1 MSETGLFELNAVAAI
16 SAHRSFRAAATE
28 LGISPSALSHAIAG
42 LEKRLGVRLI
52 NRTTRSVSLSQ
63 AGERFLARVS
73 PALRE
78 IAGAME
84 DVNAFRDTPT
94 GTLRINFKERA
105 GHLIL
110 RPVVAKYLRLYPDMQ
125 VELTV
130 EGRPIDIVAE
140 GFDAGIRLAESVPQ
154 DMVAVPCGPDSRFIV
169 VGAPSYF
176 ERKSVPRS
184 PADLLAHEC
193 IRRRMPGGKLYRWE
207 FEKRGE
213 EMALDVP
220 GRLTLDNDGLMIEAA
235 LEGLGLAFVSD
246 WWVTDHLGDGSLQA
260 VLEDWTPPF
269 PGLCLYYPRHRHM
282 TAGLRAFVDLIRQEK
297 KSVVGMKTGVQSGA
311 RPAHAGAASARPAH
325 ATIGGSRAKTTKQ
338 RAAPAP
344 TGR

>member
-1 MSETGLFELNAVAAI
+1 MLHTGLFELNAVAAI

-52 NRTTRSVSLSQ
+52 NRTTRSVSLSE

-84 DVNAFRDTPT
+84 DVNEFRDTPT
-94 GTLRINFKERA
+94 GTLRINLKERA
-105 GHLIL
+105 AHQIL
-110 RPVVAKYLRLYPDMQ
+110 RPVVAKFLRLYPDMN
-125 VELTV
+125 VELTL
-130 EGRPIDIVAE
+130 EGRTIDIVAE
-140 GFDAGIRLAESVPQ
+140 GFDAGIRLAEAVPQ
-154 DMVAVPCGPDSRFIV
+154 DMVSVPCGPASRFIV
-169 VGAPSYF
+169 VGAPDYF
-176 ERKSVPRS
+176 AHVSLPKSPS
-184 PADLLAHEC
+184 DLLKHEC
-193 IRRRMPGGKLYRWE
+193 IRRRMPGGTLYRWE

-220 GRLTLDNDGLMIEAA
+220 GRLTLDNDSLMVEAA

-246 WWVTDHLGDGSLQA
+246 FWVAKHLADGTLRA

-269 PGLCLYYPRHRHM
+269 PGLRLYYPGHRHM
-282 TAGLRAFVDLIRQEK
+282 AAGLRAFVDMLREESK
-297 KSVVGMKTGVQSGA
+297 LAGKAA
-311 RPAHAGAASARPAH
+311 RGAAHDLRK
-325 ATIGGSRAKTTKQ
+325 R
-338 RAAPAP
+338 
-344 TGR
+344 

>member
-1 MSETGLFELNAVAAI
+1 MLETGLFELNAVAAI

-246 WWVTDHLGDGSLQA
+246 WWVADYLGDGSLQA

-297 KSVVGMKTGVQSGA
+297 KSAVGMKTGVRSGA
-311 RPAHAGAASARPAH
+311 RPVHA
-325 ATIGGSRAKTTKQ
+325 TKQ
-338 RAAPAP
+338 RAAPAA

>member
-1 MSETGLFELNAVAAI
+1 MLETGLFELNAVAAI
-16 SAHRSFRAAATE
+16 SVHRSFRAAATE

-52 NRTTRSVSLSQ
+52 NRTTRSVALSQ

-84 DVNAFRDTPT
+84 EVNAFRETPT
-94 GTLRINFKERA
+94 GTLRINTKERA
-105 GHLIL
+105 AHQIL
-110 RPVVAKYLRLYPDMQ
+110 RPVVAKYLRRYPDMQ
-125 VELTV
+125 VELTM

-169 VGAPSYF
+169 VGAPAYF
-176 ERKSVPRS
+176 VRTSVPRS
-184 PADLLAHEC
+184 PADLLGHEC

-220 GRLTLDNDGLMIEAA
+220 GRLTLDNDSLMVEAA
-235 LEGLGLAFVSD
+235 VEGLGLAFVSD
-246 WWVTDHLGDGSLQA
+246 WWVTDHLAAGNLQA

-269 PGLCLYYPRHRHM
+269 PGLRLYYPGHRHLP
-282 TAGLRAFVDLIRQEK
+282 AGLRAFVDLIREERK
-297 KSVVGMKTGVQSGA
+297 AVAMVKVDAPSGVKTA
-311 RPAHAGAASARPAH
+311 
-325 ATIGGSRAKTTKQ
+325 RAKRPRYVKTKT
-338 RAAPAP
+338 RSAV
-344 TGR
+344 

>member
-1 MSETGLFELNAVAAI
+1 MHETGLFELNAVAAI

-110 RPVVAKYLRLYPDMQ
+110 RPVVAKYLRRYPDMQ

-169 VGAPSYF
+169 VGAPAYF
-176 ERKSVPRS
+176 ERRPVPRS
-184 PADLLAHEC
+184 PADLLAHDC

-207 FEKRGE
+207 FEKRDE

-246 WWVTDHLGDGSLQA
+246 WWVTDYLANGSLQA

-269 PGLCLYYPRHRHM
+269 PGLCLYYPRHRHV
-282 TAGLRAFVDLIRQEK
+282 TAGLRAFVDLIREQR
-297 KSVVGMKTGVQSGA
+297 KSVAATRTGA
-311 RPAHAGAASARPAH
+311 RSPAATGGAGN
-325 ATIGGSRAKTTKQ
+325 SRARTTRH
-338 RAAPAP
+338 RAGPVA